1 MQKHSRPVQAEVQ
14 ERQIITRAEAKALGL
29 KRYFTGKPCKRGHV
43 AERYSNDQSCVS
55 CKAEDRAANKEQNAA
70 YFREWR
76 KNNPSY
82 LAPSEAPE
90 IRRARDRAAYA
101 KNPEAKKES
110 ARKWRKANPQK
121 VAASIRKYYSN
132 NKQAILKYL
141 ANKYKDNRE
150 IFLEKDREWRE
161 KNVELHRANA
171 KRWRESNPDKARI
184 SSRNKRCMR
193 KSAEGRHT
201 LSDINYI
208 RRKQNGKCVY
218 CKVKLCFV
226 VEHVDHIIAISK
238 GGSNWP
244 SNIQL
249 LCAPCN
255 MKKHN
260 KHPIEFANQIGLLL

>member
-1 MQKHSRPVQAEVQ
+1 MQEHSRSRQAEVQ

-161 KNVELHRANA
+161 KMSSFIEL
-171 KRWRESNPDKARI
+171 
-184 SSRNKRCMR
+184 M
-193 KSAEGRHT
+193 
-201 LSDINYI
+201 LSVGVKVIPI
-208 RRKQNGKCVY
+208 RRAFQAEIKDV
-218 CKVKLCFV
+218 
-226 VEHVDHIIAISK
+226 
-238 GGSNWP
+238 
-244 SNIQL
+244 
-249 LCAPCN
+249 CANLP
-255 MKKHN
+255 KAGTL
-260 KHPIEFANQIGLLL
+260 FLT